1 MKVRDIM
8 YDRNELFTIDQNVSI
23 REAAKFMTEKNIGA
37 LLVEK
42 DEVIKGIVTT
52 GAFMRK
58 VISEDKDPKAVKVKD
73 IMSSPLIMINDN
85 AGIVEAAQLMAKY
98 NIKRLAVTDEG
109 EITGIVSNSL
119 IGKNIEK
126 LAK

>member
-8 YDRNELFTIDQNVSI
+8 YDRNELFTIDQNVSV

-52 GAFMRK
+52 GDFMRK
-58 VISEDKDPKAVKVKD
+58 VISEDKDHKAVKVKD

>member
-8 YDRNELFTIDQNVSI
+8 YDRNELFTIDQNVSV

-52 GAFMRK
+52 GDFMRK